1 MKKEK
6 EEEEDESSITLI
18 FDLPGQMELYLQSD
32 SIKKVIESLIKKFKL
47 RSCMIEL
54 FDASYIN
61 DVNNFVSM
69 CLISLTTGSHIEL
82 PKIALLSKIDVL
94 LDLVSF

>member
-1 MKKEK
+1 MQKKKKED
-6 EEEEDESSITLI
+6 EDESSITLI

-32 SIKKVIESLIKKFKL
+32 SIKNVIESLIKKFKL
-47 RSCMIEL
+47 QSCMLEL

-61 DVNNFVSM
+61 EVNNFVSM

-82 PKIALLSKIDVL
+82 PKIALLSKIDVIL
-94 LDLVSF
+94 YLVSF